1 MKGMDKK
8 IKRAVS
14 GTLAAVMAASAG
26 IASFGAAGV
35 PVCDEAMYVTMDPYG
50 GISEA
55 SVVKSYELH
64 GAREITDRGTYQS
77 VHNMTGMEE
86 PEVDGDTVIFRLLEE
101 PENDRS
107 WPMKRAS

>member
-14 GTLAAVMAASAG
+14 GTLAAVMTASAG

-64 GAREITDRGTYQS
+64 GAREITDRGTYQA
-77 VHNMTGMEE
+77 VHNLSL
-86 PEVDGDTVIFRLLEE
+86 IHI
-101 PENDRS
+101 
-107 WPMKRAS
+107 

>member
-35 PVCDEAMYVTMDPYG
+35 PVCDEAM
-50 GISEA
+50 
-55 SVVKSYELH
+55 
-64 GAREITDRGTYQS
+64 
-77 VHNMTGMEE
+77 
-86 PEVDGDTVIFRLLEE
+86 
-101 PENDRS
+101 
-107 WPMKRAS
+107 

>member
-64 GAREITDRGTYQS
+64 GAREITDRGTYQAVGS
-77 VHNMTGMEE
+77 ILKAAWSRRRFRRPCPGMS
-86 PEVDGDTVIFRLLEE
+86 PCPTV
-101 PENDRS
+101 
-107 WPMKRAS
+107 